1 MKLPHR
7 RSTLVAIVG
16 AGASAFAQRP
26 GMPKGCPDCN
36 PRLGADPPQIG
47 GEGDAKLPNGKSQRD
62 EILKAD
68 HEKNLKDAADLVEL
82 AQQLQLEIEKND
94 AFVFSLSALQ
104 KTDDMEKLVK
114 KIRARLRHR

>member
-7 RSTLVAIVG
+7 RSTLVAILG

-26 GMPKGCPDCN
+26 GVPKGCQDCN
-36 PRLGADPPQIG
+36 PPLDPAQIG
-47 GEGDAKLPNGKSQRD
+47 GEGDAKLPNGKSLRD

-68 HEKNLKDAADLVEL
+68 HEKNLRDAGDLVEL

-94 AFVFSLSALQ
+94 PFVFSLSALQ
-104 KTDDMEKLVK
+104 KTDDIQKLVK
-114 KIRARLRHR
+114 KVRARLRSR